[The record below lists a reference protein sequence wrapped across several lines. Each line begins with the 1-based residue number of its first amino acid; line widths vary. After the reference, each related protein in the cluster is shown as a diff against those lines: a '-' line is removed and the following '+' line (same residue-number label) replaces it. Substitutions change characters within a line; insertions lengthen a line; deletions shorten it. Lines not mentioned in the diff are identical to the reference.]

1 MKISRSEKFNTSVEL
16 FDLGQ
21 GTWIPSSAWTISP
34 PCKRSLQRHWR
45 MGWIWICMNLLYKKQ
60 RKATGWKA
68 TGSCCQNL
76 GHEGATWIL
85 CCAEASLAR
94 KKYIFFFK
102 RLPLCYGY
110 PSERQSPATKRDQL
124 RYAPSRQ
131 VLSKQ
136 EPPMV
141 QASKHNLP
149 SSTENRPQTWSST
162 KTHKVLLVPL
172 PNRGVLTR
180 QTDRTLQSSWFICPL
195 SSSDGF
201 LEDPWKP
208 LGQRSQ
214 ISSQILRKSCC
225 PKLSKIWLYDLYA
238 LFRMSG
244 LGRIWDEF
252 GTNLD
257 ELAVQFQQFA

>member
-1 MKISRSEKFNTSVEL
+1 L
-16 FDLGQ
+16 
-21 GTWIPSSAWTISP
+21 
-34 PCKRSLQRHWR
+34 
-45 MGWIWICMNLLYKKQ
+45 NLHEFAVQ
-60 RKATGWKA
+60 KATESNRLESNRFMLPEPW
-68 TGSCCQNL
+68 SWRCYL
-76 GHEGATWIL
+76 DSML
-85 CCAEASLAR
+85 CRSIIGQE
-94 KKYIFFFK
+94 KVHFFFK